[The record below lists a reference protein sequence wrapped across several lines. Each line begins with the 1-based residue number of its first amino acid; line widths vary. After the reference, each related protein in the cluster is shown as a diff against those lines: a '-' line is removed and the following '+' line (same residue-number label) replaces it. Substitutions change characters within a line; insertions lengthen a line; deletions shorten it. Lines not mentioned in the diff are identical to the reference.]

1 MSLVFD
7 EYGRPFVIIKDQEKK
22 ERIKGLDAQKQNIRW
37 ARSVSNVLRSSLG
50 PRGMDKVLISSYQD
64 LSITNDGATIMEKM
78 DVDNEIASLVVQ
90 LSQSMDSEIGD
101 GTTGVVIL
109 AGALLEQAEAL
120 LDKGIHSA
128 RISEGFSK
136 ACEMACAKL
145 DEISDEIAVDKA
157 LRHTARSTLNS
168 KAVNRFRDHIAD
180 ICVEAVL
187 AVADLDRKDVNLE
200 LIKVEGKVGGS
211 LHDSCIVRGVVL
223 DKEMS
228 HHQMPKTLEN
238 AKVAILTCPFEP
250 PRPKTKHSV
259 NIQSAEDYNKLHQ
272 IEQSFFREQI
282 EACKKSGC
290 DIIMCQ
296 WGFDDEANSLLY
308 KNNLP
313 AVRWVG
319 GVELELLAVATN
331 ARIVPRFE
339 QLDSSKLGVA
349 GRIRE
354 VSFGT
359 SKDRMIF
366 VEECKNSRA
375 VTIFLRSGSTMM
387 LEEAKRSVHDA
398 LCVIRNL
405 VRDSRIVYGGGSAEM
420 ACALHVSERADQISN
435 VEHYAVKAFSDAL
448 DVIPVV
454 LAENSGLNPIQSL
467 TDMKTEQVKTGNPHH
482 GIDCMARGT
491 SDMKEQAVYETLAG
505 KKAQFRLA
513 TQVVQMIL
521 KIDDVITSAVE

>member
-22 ERIKGLDAQKQNIRW
+22 ERIKGLEAQKQNIRW

-50 PRGMDKVLISSYQD
+50 PRGMDKVLIANDRD
-64 LSITNDGATIMEKM
+64 LSITNDGATIMDKM
-78 DVDNEIASLVVQ
+78 DVDNEIAALVVQ
-90 LSQSMDSEIGD
+90 LSQSMDAEIGD
-101 GTTGVVIL
+101 GTTGVVVL

-136 ACEMACAKL
+136 ACEKACAKL
-145 DEISDEIAVDKA
+145 DLISADISIDEA

-168 KAVNRFRDHIAD
+168 KAVNRYRDHIAD
-180 ICVEAVL
+180 ICVEAIL
-187 AVADLDRKDVNLE
+187 AVADLQRKDINLE
-200 LIKVEGKVGGS
+200 LIKVEGKIGGS
-211 LHDSCIVRGVVL
+211 LQDSTLVRGVVL

-228 HHQMPKTLEN
+228 HHQMPKTIEN
-238 AKVAILTCPFEP
+238 AKIAILTCPFEP
-250 PRPKTKHSV
+250 PKPKTKHA
-259 NIQSAEDYNKLHQ
+259 IEIKSAEDFHELHK
-272 IEQSFFREQI
+272 IEQNFFREQI
-282 EACKKSGC
+282 ETCKKVGC
-290 DIIMCQ
+290 DLVMCQ

-308 KNNLP
+308 QNNLP

-319 GVELELLAVATN
+319 GAELELLAVATKG
-331 ARIVPRFE
+331 RIVPRFE
-339 QLDSSKLGVA
+339 QLDASKLGFA

-359 SKDRMIF
+359 TRDRMIF
-366 VEECKNSRA
+366 VENCENSRA
-375 VTIFLRSGSTMM
+375 VTIFIRAGSTMM

-420 ACALHVSERADQISN
+420 ACSLHISEWADEISSA
-435 VEHYAVKAFSDAL
+435 EHYAVKAFADAL
-448 DVIPVV
+448 DIVPIV
-454 LAENSGLNPIQSL
+454 LAENSGLNPIQQL
-467 TDMKTEQVKTGNPHH
+467 TDTKAKQTSSGNPHH
-482 GIDCMARGT
+482 GIDCMAKGT
-491 SDMKEQAVYETLAG
+491 SDMKAQAVYETLAG
-505 KKAQFRLA
+505 KKAQMRLA

-521 KIDDVITSAVE
+521 KIDDVITSAIE